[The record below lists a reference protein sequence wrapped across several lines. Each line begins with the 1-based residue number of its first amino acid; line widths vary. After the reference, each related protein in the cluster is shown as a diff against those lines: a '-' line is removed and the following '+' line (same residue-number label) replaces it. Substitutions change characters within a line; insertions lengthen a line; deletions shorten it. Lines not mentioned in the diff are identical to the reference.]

1 MNVKIRF
8 ENSAHRRWRGINI
21 EPPKKKRK
29 ESGLLREKRQ
39 CFSVGFGHLWAC
51 QQNKVKNDLTH
62 DKRIYSPPPTS
73 LEQFSR
79 LINGTDAISIRA
91 DVTASAADIR
101 NLKRS
106 RNSIDEEKEK
116 KEKRRKTKNLT
127 GKTNE
132 WSAIAVSSLERR
144 SGCSGSH
151 RSGIARCGR
160 FAGRGRG
167 IARRSTIVAYKPIN
181 QNRTPN
187 NQ

>member
-1 MNVKIRF
+1 MT
-8 ENSAHRRWRGINI
+8 
-21 EPPKKKRK
+21 
-29 ESGLLREKRQ
+29 REYT
-39 CFSVGFGHLWAC
+39 V
-51 QQNKVKNDLTH
+51 
-62 DKRIYSPPPTS
+62 PPPTS

-116 KEKRRKTKNLT
+116 KRRKKRKTKNLT
-127 GKTNE
+127 GKTDE

-167 IARRSTIVAYKPIN
+167 IARRSTIVSYKPIN
-181 QNRTPN
+181 QSRTPN
-187 NQ
+187 NQYNEICN